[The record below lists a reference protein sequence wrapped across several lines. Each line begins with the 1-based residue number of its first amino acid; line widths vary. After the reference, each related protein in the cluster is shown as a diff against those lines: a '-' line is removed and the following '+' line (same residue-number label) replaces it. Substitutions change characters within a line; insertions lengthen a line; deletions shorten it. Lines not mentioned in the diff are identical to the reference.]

1 MSLFTPLIWILI
13 IVPFIALAIFRS
25 EKVNLKYLG
34 LFVLYFLIDSYIQH
48 LSKLYFD
55 LDFLGLKFAW
65 IGKIL
70 SLCFALIVVFSVSKK
85 DREEIGFTT
94 KTNSKSQMKSG
105 ILIFIV
111 FLAFDFI
118 FKMIW
123 FPKGGDFDLEIFAF
137 QMTMPGVTEELVF
150 RGILFWL
157 LDKAFEPK
165 WDFKG
170 VKFGWGFVIIT
181 ILFAE
186 AHGVMLTENYEFKFD
201 IITILYL
208 TVISSL
214 SVGILR
220 KLSGNLI
227 FPILGHNAIN
237 TMNAIIRILQKPL
250 IIQLQKTIFGAV
262 FQLKIMQKISSNYFT
277 QRIGEFDFEQFYT
290 KQKRLMFHSLMWLSF
305 AFLLFLSYRLAYQLT
320 YFNSFILTLRMCV
333 VNMIVFY
340 IFFYL
345 LLPKILKLSFGFATF
360 YLIISFPLF
369 VIVWLLSTYL
379 FSIIYHNLGFE
390 ILDGEL
396 KGVITASA
404 SQTFWEAISFS
415 RIISQAIIF
424 ISLLSPF
431 FFVKILFEIS
441 KLYSRTIKIQN
452 QKNLL
457 EIQNINI
464 EKDFLKSQLNPHF
477 LFNLSSG

>member
-1 MSLFTPLIWILI
+1 
-13 IVPFIALAIFRS
+13 
-25 EKVNLKYLG
+25 
-34 LFVLYFLIDSYIQH
+34 
-48 LSKLYFD
+48 
-55 LDFLGLKFAW
+55 
-65 IGKIL
+65 
-70 SLCFALIVVFSVSKK
+70 
-85 DREEIGFTT
+85 
-94 KTNSKSQMKSG
+94 
-105 ILIFIV
+105 
-111 FLAFDFI
+111 
-118 FKMIW
+118 
-123 FPKGGDFDLEIFAF
+123 
-137 QMTMPGVTEELVF
+137 
-150 RGILFWL
+150 
-157 LDKAFEPK
+157 
-165 WDFKG
+165 
-170 VKFGWGFVIIT
+170 
-181 ILFAE
+181 
-186 AHGVMLTENYEFKFD
+186 
-201 IITILYL
+201 
-208 TVISSL
+208 
-214 SVGILR
+214 
-220 KLSGNLI
+220 
-227 FPILGHNAIN
+227 
-237 TMNAIIRILQKPL
+237 
-250 IIQLQKTIFGAV
+250 
-262 FQLKIMQKISSNYFT
+262 MQKISSNYFT

-477 LFNLSSG
+477 LFNTLNNLYSLSLKKDNAVPEVILNLSDTMSYTLYESNSEKVELWKEIEFVKNYFELEKMRYSADKKIHCEFPTETDCKGLKIAPLLTFTFIENAFKYGLKSKESAFLNLKIKIENGKFIFVIENDFEENKTKNIHGGIGIENVRKRLQLIYPNDFQLEIIDSQNVFCVQLTINLIK

>member
-123 FPKGGDFDLEIFAF
+123 FPKDGDFDLEIFAF

-227 FPILGHNAIN
+227 FPILGHNSIN
-237 TMNAIIRILQKPL
+237 TMNAIIRIL
-250 IIQLQKTIFGAV
+250 
-262 FQLKIMQKISSNYFT
+262 
-277 QRIGEFDFEQFYT
+277 
-290 KQKRLMFHSLMWLSF
+290 
-305 AFLLFLSYRLAYQLT
+305 
-320 YFNSFILTLRMCV
+320 
-333 VNMIVFY
+333 
-340 IFFYL
+340 
-345 LLPKILKLSFGFATF
+345 
-360 YLIISFPLF
+360 
-369 VIVWLLSTYL
+369 
-379 FSIIYHNLGFE
+379 
-390 ILDGEL
+390 
-396 KGVITASA
+396 
-404 SQTFWEAISFS
+404 
-415 RIISQAIIF
+415 
-424 ISLLSPF
+424 
-431 FFVKILFEIS
+431 
-441 KLYSRTIKIQN
+441 
-452 QKNLL
+452 
-457 EIQNINI
+457 
-464 EKDFLKSQLNPHF
+464 
-477 LFNLSSG
+477 